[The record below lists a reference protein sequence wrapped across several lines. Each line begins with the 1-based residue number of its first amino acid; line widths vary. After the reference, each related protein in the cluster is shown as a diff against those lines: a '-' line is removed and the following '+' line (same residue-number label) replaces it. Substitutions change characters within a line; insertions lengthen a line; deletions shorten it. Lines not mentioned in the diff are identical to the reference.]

1 MQDIRFFD
9 THQLSTTSQMMMSG
23 AILNRELLSL
33 YLYLYLSLS
42 LSLRFNGHFTGESGL
57 AGVYWRKGWWRWWW
71 QLDYWRYMSCKA
83 PVESSPST
91 NQHPAFLQA
100 GCPSCRPTKSVKALK
115 GKISHSM
122 DLLTPRPPVGLPT
135 LSLTTNSSWLPWGKV
150 AIPLISPL
158 MPDLGDTNL
167 SPFRNG
173 PHKSLSPLVP
183 QRNSSHQCWYKRQSE
198 CVSPIVSDY
207 RSWCIIVII
216 MPRH

>member
-1 MQDIRFFD
+1 
-9 THQLSTTSQMMMSG
+9 MMMSG

-42 LSLRFNGHFTGESGL
+42 LSLRFNGHFPGESGL

-135 LSLTTNSSWLPWGKV
+135 LSLTTNSSWLPWGKCH
-150 AIPLISPL
+150 A
-158 MPDLGDTNL
+158 
-167 SPFRNG
+167 
-173 PHKSLSPLVP
+173 
-183 QRNSSHQCWYKRQSE
+183 SHQ
-198 CVSPIVSDY
+198 PSDASTPTPMMLLFLEY
-207 RSWCIIVII
+207 LWFKNPANRAVLRAPQHPHLRGWTQCLHRIAN
-216 MPRH
+216 